1 VASSDDPLERY
12 VERVSTPDAPFL
24 ERVMRDAQGGLS
36 SPQMLSGPVQGRV
49 LEMLVFALQARSVVE
64 IGTYAGYS
72 ALAMAEGMPPE
83 GRIVTL
89 ELDPERAEFAR
100 RQIAAS
106 PHAGRIEVVVGPAL
120 ESLARLEGPFDF
132 AFVDADKQSYV
143 AYYEALLPK
152 LSEHGLLAADNTL
165 WGAQALDG
173 TASDSARAVHAFN
186 EHVRG
191 DPRVRTVILAIREG
205 ITLVR
210 KAGAHS
216 A

>member
-1 VASSDDPLERY
+1 MEQESLERY
-12 VERVSTPDAPFL
+12 VERVSTPDPPFL
-24 ERVMRDAQGGLS
+24 DRARQEAEASLT

-49 LEMLVFALQARSVVE
+49 LELLVFALQARSVVE

-72 ALAMAEGMPPE
+72 ALAMAEGMPPD

-89 ELDPERAEFAR
+89 ELDQGRAEFAR

-132 AFVDADKQSYV
+132 AFVDADKQGYV

-152 LSEHGLLAADNTL
+152 LSPHGLIAADNTL
-165 WGAQALDG
+165 WGARATDG
-173 TASDSARAVHAFN
+173 SAGDSDRAVHAFN
-186 EHVRG
+186 EHVRD
-191 DPRVRTVILAIREG
+191 DPRVRSVMLAIREG
-205 ITLVR
+205 LTLIR
-210 KAGAHS
+210 KAA
-216 A
+216 